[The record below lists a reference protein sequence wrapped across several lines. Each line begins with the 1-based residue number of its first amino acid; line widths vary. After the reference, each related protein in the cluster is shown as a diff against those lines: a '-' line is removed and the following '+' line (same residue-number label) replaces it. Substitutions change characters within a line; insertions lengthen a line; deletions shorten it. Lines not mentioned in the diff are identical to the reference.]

1 MFGAKGSAGKDPAE
15 VEQALKNNQINVKYQ
30 PPLDPFEVESDL
42 KLMVPTQRFS
52 AEKYQEWAAVE
63 RLANPY
69 IDQLLASESSEQA
82 KNKINREFVLQFML
96 WLQGKSGY
104 NLRVDPTGT
113 RFVTPWKKRPLTFLP
128 GCSDYLRSFLTKKAA
143 FQMKIAEL
151 YMRGPKDLNE
161 CFIYY
166 KYIVVGMILDD
177 EDFLGDAVDAYFPN
191 SRQFHQLTLGFP
203 GTARLYDPLIF
214 GQNLD
219 FMRNYQDSIAWD
231 QNLYAGML
239 NANAPAGAV
248 VNPVLGPGLQMP
260 PAPPLPGQAA
270 LAAVAPNQ
278 VQVAQPNVLAQL
290 PNAAAVAALPGG
302 FVGQNMRIYAGY
314 ARMHFNNPLI
324 NQNRYMPVP
333 GGPLDADGNEPI
345 LGATAPAHHSYQQGP
360 GSADGNGPV
369 LGATAPAHQSYQT
382 APGAVPR
389 LKPPANK
396 RNQQRQQQRRQPEPV
411 HLMDQPLPPLQP
423 PRQPEPVHLMDQPL
437 PPLQPPQ
444 QAAPT
449 DKKSN
454 RSKKQ
459 PHRPSLAH
467 GKDTHPSD
475 VDMPLHKE
483 IKLEHHANTLFTK
496 GTGKVLPGTSDIRNL
511 NQRVQKRNDPST
523 KAVISNAPP
532 AVLQS
537 IVDNSADP
545 AAEASYVA
553 GLLTTVQYNTSQDRL
568 ATLDNDTRNRY
579 LSHLEKNIL
588 SQNQNVNEHELHK
601 SSSEDLMRFI
611 NIFNENVDYDAADP
625 SVKKLR
631 NLHHKPDISQKDLA
645 GIATQLLRAVRH
657 GYLPYK
663 GAPSTAKSV
672 PLDDPYYYRAVAL
685 IGIGGDQPAPTAQSR
700 APTTAPSQPFNPPG
714 PSHQQIDTSAPLPP
728 YDPHSARAPTTAPTR
743 APTTAPA
750 PSQSHAPSQAHAASR
765 APTTAPAQQG
775 PIVDAHATRVANAQ
789 QALDDKKAAIGS
801 TLTEKYNKAIQTIG
815 HLNDQAQ
822 RNHVM
827 VTPMEELRRSF
838 DIISSAFNQD
848 LLSGKKTKDEI
859 RQEIAREV
867 DIIAKEK
874 LPNIQNYATGWY
886 HQTVGGI
893 NDVPEAN
900 RLLSAEAKAVG
911 IDTALYD
918 QHVLGTLEMAKQEA
932 TRVFN
937 QSFNLIQ
944 NDFQN
949 FKDNMLVS
957 LDMYNMKSRE
967 EEEIIEQRNPTPV
980 GEVHNPQPM
989 RPVQISQT
997 TLPGQ
1002 HKQKIHTVLGD
1013 KPAPGFG
1020 PEAYK
1025 HEESVEESN
1034 KRRLKEASHQ
1044 QEEKRQEQFAKARGI
1059 ATGPESLTA
1068 LIRSMNQ
1075 DVGDPGD
1082 TVFAGLDEI
1091 IQEFSP
1097 DDVKMDRQG
1106 QAGVFDLYLAGLE
1119 WKHKGM
1125 IQELK
1130 KLKGVAGYRN
1140 AVSILYNNFREDAAD
1155 KRPPSATV
1163 EVQDLTN
1170 ASIDRFA
1177 NENTTLDVTMPPA
1190 SPSAPAPVDPTKKE
1204 EPLVDDDHVREA
1216 LGLETSKKTIGKPKR
1231 SHHEKSR
1238 SLHAILARENK
1249 PEAYDAL
1256 DQAREKTEAANIP
1269 ASTQSQAAP
1278 VQSAPETEA
1287 QRELK
1292 IAHKETQTLAEYQ
1305 DLQAKI
1311 ENKIDDLSTRFRGLA
1326 TELLDEVMFDGTY
1339 DDVLQMQSQ
1348 LLGTIEDLQ
1357 ALDEDTGRKASNM
1370 YRDKIMPSLHAYKQ
1384 MFDPE
1389 KPSYETLDPKEL
1401 SRTGIHAKFAA
1412 LAHDHMIESVT
1423 GELDG
1428 LYKELMH
1435 PTITKGATGD
1445 IFARNVQMYKKAFLE
1460 DIVPRLNELKDTNT
1474 IALIS
1479 ILQSNQWHHL
1489 IDDIRHGNISDHR
1502 TMNVIRDTID
1512 QVYPIARENMQNRK
1526 ALQTHVK
1533 ETGANRSE
1541 KLYHHPLEEVVG
1553 YPVSNI
1559 PNPREE
1565 EGHEELM
1572 KEVKKRKKSQPNKK

>member
-69 IDQLLASESSEQA
+69 VDQLLASESSEQA

-104 NLRVDPTGT
+104 NLRVDATGT
-113 RFVTPWKKRPLTFLP
+113 RLVTPWKKRPLTFLP
-128 GCSDYLRSFLTKKAA
+128 GCSEYLRSFLTKKAA

-177 EDFLGDAVDAYFPN
+177 EDFLGDAVDDYFPN
-191 SRQFHQLTLGFP
+191 SRRFHQMTLGFP
-203 GTARLYDPLIF
+203 GTARLYDPMIF

-219 FMRNYQDSIAWD
+219 FMRNYQDAVAWD
-231 QNLYAGML
+231 QNLQAAIV

-248 VNPVLGPGLQMP
+248 VNPAIGPGLQIP
-260 PAPPLPGQAA
+260 HAPPLPGQAA

-278 VQVAQPNVLAQL
+278 VQVAQPAALAVVPNV
-290 PNAAAVAALPGG
+290 AAVAALPGG
-302 FVGQNMRIYAGY
+302 FVGQDMRIYAGY
-314 ARMHFNNPLI
+314 ARMHFNDPLI
-324 NQNRYMPVP
+324 NQNRYMPIP
-333 GGPLDADGNEPI
+333 AGPEDAGEAYGDEPR
-345 LGATAPAHHSYQQGP
+345 ADVTAPTQPAHHPYHQG
-360 GSADGNGPV
+360 
-369 LGATAPAHQSYQT
+369 
-382 APGAVPR
+382 PGAVPK
-389 LKPPANK
+389 LKPPTNK
-396 RNQQRQQQRRQPEPV
+396 SNQRRQQRRQPEPV
-411 HLMDQPLPPLQP
+411 HLMDQPLPPLPQS
-423 PRQPEPVHLMDQPL
+423 QQAAPVHLMDQPL
-437 PPLQPPQ
+437 PPLQPP
-444 QAAPT
+444 A

-454 RSKKQ
+454 QSKKQ
-459 PHRPSLAH
+459 RHRPSLAH
-467 GKDTHPSD
+467 GGKDTHPSD
-475 VDMPLHKE
+475 ADMPVHKE
-483 IKLEHHANTLFTK
+483 IKLEHHTNTLYTK

-511 NQRVQKRNDPST
+511 NQRVVKRNHPST

-532 AVLQS
+532 GVLQS
-537 IVDNSADP
+537 IIDNSADP

-553 GLLTTVQYNTSQDRL
+553 GLLTTVQFTTSEDRL
-568 ATLDNDTRNRY
+568 AALDNDTRNRY
-579 LSHLEKNIL
+579 LSHLEKKIL
-588 SQNQNVNEHELHK
+588 NQNQNVNEHELEK

-611 NIFNENVDYDAADP
+611 NIFNDNVDYDAADP
-625 SVKKLR
+625 AVRKLR
-631 NLHHKPDISQKDLA
+631 NLHNKPGISQKDLA
-645 GIATQLLRAVRH
+645 GISAQLLRAVRH

-663 GAPSTAKSV
+663 GTTGAAKSLR
-672 PLDDPYYYRAVAL
+672 LDDPDYFTAVAL
-685 IGIGGDQPAPTAQSR
+685 IGLTTDQPAPTASR
-700 APTTAPSQPFNPPG
+700 APTTAPSQA
-714 PSHQQIDTSAPLPP
+714 H
-728 YDPHSARAPTTAPTR
+728 
-743 APTTAPA
+743 A
-750 PSQSHAPSQAHAASR
+750 PSQSHAP
-765 APTTAPAQQG
+765 TTAPTASQAPATAPIQQG
-775 PIVDAHATRVANAQ
+775 PIVDAHATQVANAQ
-789 QALDDKKAAIGS
+789 QALDDKKAAMGGM
-801 TLTEKYNKAIQTIG
+801 LTEKYNKAMHTIT
-815 HLNDQAQ
+815 HLTDQAQ
-822 RNHVM
+822 RNRVM
-827 VTPMEELRRSF
+827 VAPMDELRQSF
-838 DIISSAFNQD
+838 DLISSEFNQD

-859 RQEIAREV
+859 RAEMAREV
-867 DIIAKEK
+867 EIIAKEK

-893 NDVPEAN
+893 NDSADAN

-911 IDTALYD
+911 IDTAQYD
-918 QHVLGTLEMAKQEA
+918 QVVLGTLEMAKKEA
-932 TRVFN
+932 TLAFDR
-937 QSFNLIQ
+937 SFKQLQ
-944 NDFQN
+944 NDFSN

-957 LDMYNMKSRE
+957 LDMYTMKSRE
-967 EEEIIEQRNPTPV
+967 EEEIIERNNPTPV
-980 GEVHNPQPM
+980 GEVHHPQPTK
-989 RPVQISQT
+989 PVQI
-997 TLPGQ
+997 P
-1002 HKQKIHTVLGD
+1002 HPKQKIHTVLGD

-1025 HEESVEESN
+1025 HEESVEETSQ
-1034 KRRLKEASHQ
+1034 KRLKEASHQ
-1044 QEEKRQEQFAKARGI
+1044 QEAKRHEKFAKGRGI
-1059 ATGPESLTA
+1059 ATGPESLTT
-1068 LIRSMNQ
+1068 LIKSMNQ
-1075 DVGDPGD
+1075 NVSDPGD

-1106 QAGVFDLYLAGLE
+1106 QAGAFDLYLAGLE
-1119 WKHKGM
+1119 WKHPGM
-1125 IQELK
+1125 IKELR
-1130 KLKGVAGYRN
+1130 KLKGVAGYRD

-1163 EVQDLTN
+1163 EVQDLVN

-1204 EPLVDDDHVREA
+1204 EPLVDDDNVREA

-1256 DQAREKTEAANIP
+1256 EQAREALEAASVP
-1269 ASTQSQAAP
+1269 VSTQSQAAP

-1292 IAHKETQTLAEYQ
+1292 IAHQETQTLAEYQ
-1305 DLQAKI
+1305 DLQNKI
-1311 ENKIDDLSTRFRGLA
+1311 SNKIDDLSDRFRGLA

-1357 ALDEDTGRKASNM
+1357 ALDEAIGRKAADM
-1370 YRDKIMPSLHAYKQ
+1370 YRDKIMPSLNAYKQ
-1384 MFDPE
+1384 MFDPQ

-1401 SRTGIHAKFAA
+1401 SRTGIHARFAA

-1423 GELDG
+1423 GELDS
-1428 LYKELMH
+1428 LHKALND
-1435 PTITKGATGD
+1435 PAITGSLSENP
-1445 IFARNVQMYKKAFLE
+1445 FAQKALSYKKAFLE
-1460 DIVPRLNELKDTNT
+1460 EIVPRLNELKDANT

-1479 ILQSNQWHHL
+1479 ILQSNQWHHM
-1489 IDDIRHGNISDHR
+1489 IDDIRHGNIGDRKS
-1502 TMNVIRDTID
+1502 MNVIRDTID
-1512 QVYPIARENMQNRK
+1512 QVYPIARENMEMKTRK
-1526 ALQTHVK
+1526 VIQRQVK
-1533 ETGANRSE
+1533 DTAEKRST
-1541 KLYHHPLEEVVG
+1541 KISYDPLEEVVG
-1553 YPVSNI
+1553 YRVAHI

-1572 KEVKKRKKSQPNKK
+1572 KEAKKRKKSQPK